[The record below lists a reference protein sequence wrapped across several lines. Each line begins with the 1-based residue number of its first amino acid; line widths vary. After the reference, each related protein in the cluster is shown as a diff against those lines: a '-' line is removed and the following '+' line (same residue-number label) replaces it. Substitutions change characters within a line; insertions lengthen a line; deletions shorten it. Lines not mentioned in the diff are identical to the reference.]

1 MGELFLAT
9 MVSEEEYEKL
19 LRLAAAKGKSV
30 PELVAEAVH
39 VYLLLEAPAAPV
51 EPRLVRIHEHL

>member
-1 MGELFLAT
+1 MGEQFLAAV
-9 MVSEEEYEKL
+9 VSDEEYERL
-19 LRLAAAKGKSV
+19 LEIAARKGKTV
-30 PELVAEAVH
+30 AEVVAEAVH